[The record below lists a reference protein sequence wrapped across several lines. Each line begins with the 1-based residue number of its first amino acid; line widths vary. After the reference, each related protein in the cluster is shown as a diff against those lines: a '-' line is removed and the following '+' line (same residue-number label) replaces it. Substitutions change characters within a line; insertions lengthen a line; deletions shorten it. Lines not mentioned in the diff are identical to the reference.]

1 MLFPS
6 QQSAELIDQRGDDE
20 KTRRAGRMDER
31 DPLLTSCLS
40 LILPCGDRLCVQ
52 NLRLKAV
59 LGKPGVYPW
68 SMHASYQSL
77 CYQAAANYWQAKGA
91 LAEDDYGAEIAHLE
105 RARAVLAQARTRE
118 VGLLR
123 NLADNRSR
131 LDGALATRLAAAHK
145 VSCLRADGWVAG
157 RSTRSPSEWSLI
169 VTAAP
174 ANSCSVL
181 PSELIRTT
189 RRSTTL
195 LFPRPTRSAIR
206 SR

>member
-1 MLFPS
+1 M
-6 QQSAELIDQRGDDE
+6 
-20 KTRRAGRMDER
+20 
-31 DPLLTSCLS
+31 
-40 LILPCGDRLCVQ
+40 Q

-145 VSCLRADGWVAG
+145 VSCLRRMDGPG
-157 RSTRSPSEWSLI
+157 RRTPDPSPFEWSLI
-169 VTAAP
+169 ATAAT
-174 ANSCSVL
+174 ATVFFL
-181 PSELIRTT
+181 PSA
-189 RRSTTL
+189 
-195 LFPRPTRSAIR
+195 RPSPIAN
-206 SR
+206 

>member
-1 MLFPS
+1 
-6 QQSAELIDQRGDDE
+6 
-20 KTRRAGRMDER
+20 
-31 DPLLTSCLS
+31 
-40 LILPCGDRLCVQ
+40 LCVQ

-145 VSCLRADGWVAG
+145 VSCHRADGWA
-157 RSTRSPSEWSLI
+157 RAENPSPFEWSLI
-169 VTAAP
+169 VTAAT
-174 ANSCSVL
+174 AIVVL
-181 PSELIRTT
+181 LS
-189 RRSTTL
+189 STL
-195 LFPRPTRSAIR
+195 HSPLPN
-206 SR
+206 